1 MTFTHPSIAFLFL
14 RWSTITTLDPAWGK
28 GIEQGTRQN
37 LVREG
42 KFSDESWNEKSPT
55 VYTCDNCY
63 KIKLGTQDVNAKNA
77 KQTTVKM

>member
-14 RWSTITTLDPAWGK
+14 RWSTIATPCSR
-28 GIEQGTRQN
+28 IEQGTRQN